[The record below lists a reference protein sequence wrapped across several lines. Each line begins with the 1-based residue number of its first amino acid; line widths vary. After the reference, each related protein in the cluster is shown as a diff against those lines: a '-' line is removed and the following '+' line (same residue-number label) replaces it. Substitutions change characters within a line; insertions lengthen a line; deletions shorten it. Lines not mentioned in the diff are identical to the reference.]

1 MIDIILKKT
10 IEEAAAESWRPV
22 NQGDPNTIDVYDHAG
37 KVLRIL
43 HLHLPTDLPIKKNG
57 IEIVEL
63 VDSKFIESKFIRER
77 KPSELA
83 ERGEQILNQI
93 QEQKLLPF
101 SPSENYVVALYMW
114 HGCICMAK
122 SVRKTFVVSEGKEES
137 YIPDRRRQ
145 DYNVIQH
152 CWQQEENKGNLWVRY
167 GVSLAR
173 SFRSGEKVD
182 DWVPKDS
189 PYWDY

>member
-1 MIDIILKKT
+1 MIDTILKT
-10 IEEAAAESWRPV
+10 AIEQAAAESWRPV
-22 NQGDPNTIDVYDHAG
+22 NHGDPNTIDVYDHAG

-43 HLHLPTDLPIKKNG
+43 HLHLPTDLPSKEIGIK
-57 IEIVEL
+57 IVEL
-63 VDSKFIESKFIRER
+63 VDNNFIKGVFIREC
-77 KPSELA
+77 KPPELS
-83 ERGEQILNQI
+83 ERGEHILYQI

-101 SPSENYVVALYMW
+101 SPSENYVVALYIW

-122 SVRKTFVVSEGKEES
+122 SVRKTFVISEGNEES
-137 YIPDRRRQ
+137 YTPDRRRQ
-145 DYNVIQH
+145 EYNGIQQ

-173 SFRSGEKVD
+173 SFRSKGKVD

-189 PYWDY
+189 PYWL